1 MSNLSLLPGDI
12 VLVPYPFTNY
22 FDTKRRPALVLSARE
37 FNART
42 SDVILA
48 AISSNVSRSS
58 PYEVV
63 INSTD
68 PGFGQTG
75 LKTSS
80 VVKCGAIFAF
90 SQAQI
95 DRHLGVLP
103 NGVMDRVK
111 EVVRQIMEIPRHATS

>member
-1 MSNLSLLPGDI
+1 LPGDI
-12 VLVPYPFTNY
+12 VLLPYPFTNY
-22 FDTKRRPALVLSARE
+22 FDKKRRPALVLSARE
-37 FNART
+37 FNDRT

-68 PGFGQTG
+68 PGFGQTN

-95 DRHLGVLP
+95 DKHLGFLP
-103 NGVMDRVK
+103 TEVMDRVK
-111 EVVRQIMEIPRHATS
+111 EVVRRIMEISSHSTS